1 MSEQYQKIVQET
13 IRRQR
18 DPRSLLFFSLLILV
32 NVMWAFQ
39 FSGAKIAAERAG
51 PFTVTFTTMA
61 LATLIFLPLVWGE
74 RWRNGG
80 AQSITKRDVLDFV
93 LLSLLGCTPAQIL
106 LVLGVQYT
114 LASNAA
120 VLTLTIPIVTA
131 ILATLLLG
139 ERMTLLRWISFFLA
153 IGGVLMVSHIDW
165 RAVDFLH
172 KTYLAGNLLI
182 LGSCLGSGFY
192 NSFSKRALAKFSPVT
207 VLFYTF
213 LLSDAV
219 LLALVELLEPA
230 ALSRLLRIGPAAWLS
245 LLAIAIFSLA
255 ISMILFFWVIQR
267 VEVVQASLSIYL
279 LPVFG
284 VLISAMT
291 LHEHVSLDLVI
302 GAALVFGS
310 TFLVTYFEDGRQRT
324 ILNTNRPGE
333 EGGNA

>member
-1 MSEQYQKIVQET
+1 MSERYEQLVQT
-13 IRRQR
+13 TARRRR

-51 PFTVTFTTMA
+51 PVTVTFTTMA
-61 LATLIFLPLVWGE
+61 LATLIFLPLVWRE
-74 RWRNGG
+74 RWRNSN
-80 AQSITKRDVLDFV
+80 ASSITKRDAWDFV

-139 ERMTLLRWISFFLA
+139 ERMTPLRWISFLLA

-192 NSFSKRALAKFSPVT
+192 NSFSKRVLSKFSPVT

-219 LLALVELLEPA
+219 LLALVEWLEPA
-230 ALSRLLRIGPAAWLS
+230 ALSRLSGIGSAAWLS

-284 VLISAMT
+284 VLISAIT

-324 ILNTNRPGE
+324 VLNTNISGE

>member
-1 MSEQYQKIVQET
+1 MSEQLERIIQT
-13 IRRQR
+13 TTRRRR

-32 NVMWAFQ
+32 NIMWAFQ

-51 PFTVTFTTMA
+51 PVTVTFSTMA
-61 LATLIFLPLVWGE
+61 LATLIFLPFVWRE
-74 RWRNGG
+74 RWRKGSTS
-80 AQSITKRDVLDFV
+80 SITRRDARDFV

-139 ERMTLLRWISFFLA
+139 ERMTALRWVSFVLA

-192 NSFSKRALAKFSPVT
+192 NSFSKRVLAKFSPVT

-213 LLSDAV
+213 LLSDV
-219 LLALVELLEPA
+219 ILLTLVEWLEPA
-230 ALSRLLRIGPAAWLS
+230 ALSRIWGIGPAAWLS

-284 VLISAMT
+284 VLISAVT
-291 LHEHVSLDLVI
+291 LHERVSLDLVI

-324 ILNTNRPGE
+324 VLNTGRLGE
-333 EGGNA
+333 EG